1 MKSILKPPYESSKV
15 SYKPSGIEWLEG
27 GGGVKSQPIGK

>member
-1 MKSILKPPYESSKV
+1 MKKHTQFPYESSKV

-27 GGGVKSQPIGK
+27 GGVKSQPIGK

>member
-1 MKSILKPPYESSKV
+1 MKSILKPPYESNKV

-27 GGGVKSQPIGK
+27 GGG